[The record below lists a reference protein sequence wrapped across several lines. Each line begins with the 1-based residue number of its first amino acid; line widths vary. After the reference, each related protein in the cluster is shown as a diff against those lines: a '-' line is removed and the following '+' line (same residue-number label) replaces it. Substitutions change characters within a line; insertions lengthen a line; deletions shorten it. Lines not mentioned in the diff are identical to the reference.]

1 MNWQIRDFLKAAL
14 AEDIGRGDVTSEIL
28 LPRDLKAKAS
38 FLFKE
43 EGIVCGLPYAHEIFS
58 LLGADDFEV
67 LHSDGV
73 QVSAGTVV
81 AVVSGP
87 ARALLAGERVALN
100 IMQHLSGIATRTR
113 RWAELIAP
121 YKAKLTDTRKTTP
134 LLRNLEKYAVRV
146 GGGKNHRF
154 GLDDAVL
161 IKDNHLTLVD
171 IKTAVAK
178 ARAAIPHTMKI
189 EVEAETPAQVAEA
202 LEAGAD
208 IIMLDNMAPEEMAK
222 MVEFIAGR
230 AIVEASGGITEKNI
244 VEVAK
249 TGVDYISVGSLTHS
263 VKAIDISLNFQ

>member
-1 MNWQIRDFLKAAL
+1 M
-14 AEDIGRGDVTSEIL
+14 
-28 LPRDLKAKAS
+28 
-38 FLFKE
+38 
-43 EGIVCGLPYAHEIFS
+43 
-58 LLGADDFEV
+58 
-67 LHSDGV
+67 
-73 QVSAGTVV
+73 
-81 AVVSGP
+81 VSGP

-100 IMQHLSGIATRTR
+100 IMHLSGIATRTR

-121 YKAKLTDTRKTTP
+121 YKAKLTDTRKP
-134 LLRNLEKYAVRV
+134 PPVAKF
-146 GGGKNHRF
+146 GKIRCEGRRRQNHRF

>member
-1 MNWQIRDFLKAAL
+1 M
-14 AEDIGRGDVTSEIL
+14 
-28 LPRDLKAKAS
+28 
-38 FLFKE
+38 
-43 EGIVCGLPYAHEIFS
+43 
-58 LLGADDFEV
+58 
-67 LHSDGV
+67 
-73 QVSAGTVV
+73 
-81 AVVSGP
+81 
-87 ARALLAGERVALN
+87 N

>member
-28 LPRDLKAKAS
+28 LPRVLKAKAS

-43 EGIVCGLPYAHEIFS
+43 EGIVCGLPYAQEIFS

-73 QVSAGTVV
+73 QVPAGTVA

-87 ARALLAGERVALN
+87 ARTLLAGERVALN